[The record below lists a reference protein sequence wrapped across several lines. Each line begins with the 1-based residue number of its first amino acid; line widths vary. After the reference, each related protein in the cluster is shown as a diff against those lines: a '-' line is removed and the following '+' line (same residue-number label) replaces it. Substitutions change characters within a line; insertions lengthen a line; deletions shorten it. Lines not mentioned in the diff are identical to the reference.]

1 MSMMMMPQA
10 SAGSIPNAVCDPY
23 LASSSS
29 SSSESSCYY
38 ASNSSSPSTTPPPP
52 AAAVALQAASMMC
65 NAVSP
70 EESLPFVVLVVDD
83 NPINRKVL
91 TIPLRKQ
98 GIEVVEAENGLVA
111 VQRYAQ
117 VRPALV
123 LMDISMPI
131 MDGFEATRQIRMH
144 EQAQSATPPSLD
156 GSNDLDEVVKMV
168 LTHQRAR
175 IVAATT
181 HSADRD
187 FDEGKQAGMD
197 DWLLKPIRP
206 SVLVQDIL
214 EYRRNHLQ
222 EFAATLGAVGV
233 AGFGVTAGETA
244 MEMMMDQAGTPTA
257 TAATIAA

>member
-1 MSMMMMPQA
+1 
-10 SAGSIPNAVCDPY
+10 
-23 LASSSS
+23 
-29 SSSESSCYY
+29 
-38 ASNSSSPSTTPPPP
+38 
-52 AAAVALQAASMMC
+52 MC
-65 NAVSP
+65 NQSSP

-98 GIEVVEAENGLVA
+98 GVQVVEAENGLEA

-117 VRPALV
+117 IRPALV

-144 EQAQSATPPSLD
+144 EAQQSSTLPSLD
-156 GSNDLDEVVKMV
+156 GAGGLNEVVQMV

-233 AGFGVTAGETA
+233 AGFGVTAGEAA
-244 MEMMMDQAGTPTA
+244 MDMVMDQAGTPTA
-257 TAATIAA
+257 TATSVTA